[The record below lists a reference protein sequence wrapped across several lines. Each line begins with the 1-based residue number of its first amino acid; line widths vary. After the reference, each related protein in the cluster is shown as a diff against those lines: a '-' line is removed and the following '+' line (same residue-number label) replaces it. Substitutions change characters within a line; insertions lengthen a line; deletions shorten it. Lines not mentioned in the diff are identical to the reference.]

1 MSNLT
6 QILIIVA
13 IGLHAL
19 AAMFWAGSSMNL
31 ARSGGMGAEML
42 FPRQMMAA
50 LVATLTGGYLWSAL
64 HTGGFG
70 PYEMVLAFGVLC
82 AFVAAGIQGA
92 VVGGSIRKLKAG
104 GDEAGL
110 RKRMAGAYRISGGLL
125 ALCLVA
131 MVIARFI

>member
-19 AAMFWAGSSMNL
+19 AALFWAGSSANL
-31 ARSGGMGAEML
+31 ARTGGMGAEIL
-42 FPRQMMAA
+42 FPRQMGAA
-50 LVATLTGGYLWSAL
+50 LIATLTGGHLWSAL

-82 AFVAAGIQGA
+82 AFIAAGIQGA
-92 VVGGSIRKLKAG
+92 VVGGSIRKLRAG

-110 RKRMAGAYRISGGLL
+110 RKRMAGAYRASAGLL
-125 ALCLVA
+125 ALALVA

>member
-1 MSNLT
+1 MPNLM

-19 AAMFWAGSSMNL
+19 AALFWAGSSTNL
-31 ARSGGMGAEML
+31 AKTGGMGAEIL
-42 FPRQMMAA
+42 FPRQMAAA
-50 LVATLTGGYLWSAL
+50 LIVVLTGGFLWSAL

-70 PYEMVLAFGVLC
+70 PYEAVLAFGALC
-82 AFVAAGIQGA
+82 AVIAAGIQGA
-92 VVGGSIRKLKAG
+92 VVGKSIRMLKAG
-104 GDEAGL
+104 GDDAGL
-110 RKRMAGAYRISGGLL
+110 RKRMTGAYRASAGLL

>member
-1 MSNLT
+1 MPNLT

-19 AAMFWAGSSMNL
+19 AALFWAGSSTNL
-31 ARSGGMGAEML
+31 ARTGAMGAEIL
-42 FPRQMMAA
+42 FPRQMAAA
-50 LVATLTGGYLWSAL
+50 LIAVLTGGYLWSAL
-64 HTGGFG
+64 HKGGFG

-92 VVGGSIRKLKAG
+92 VVGRSIRKIKAG
-104 GDEAGL
+104 GEDAAL
-110 RKRMAGAYRISGGLL
+110 RKRMAGAYRASAGLL

-131 MVIARFI
+131 MVIARFV